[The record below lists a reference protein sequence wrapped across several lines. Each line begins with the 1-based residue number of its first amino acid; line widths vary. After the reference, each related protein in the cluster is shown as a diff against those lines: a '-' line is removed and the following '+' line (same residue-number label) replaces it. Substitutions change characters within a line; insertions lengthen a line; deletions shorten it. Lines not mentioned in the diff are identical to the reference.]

1 MLPQESFSMTHPQL
15 SRPLFAAS
23 AVVGMLLSAATPAS
37 AAPADGGGDRMN
49 LVIIYGNDQCPV
61 SKGDEI
67 TVCARKDEGERY
79 RIPAPFRTEAP
90 STKNEAWTSKVLA
103 YESVGATG
111 AQSCS
116 ATGAGGWTGC
126 EAQFIHKGV
135 AERKAS
141 DVQFSTLIEAERQKR
156 LSKIDAQAAQTQSDV
171 EDAERAYDARKAAKP
186 NPNSGDAAV
195 TAPQS
200 APTGTP
206 SGGK

>member
-1 MLPQESFSMTHPQL
+1 M
-15 SRPLFAAS
+15 AAGA
-23 AVVGMLLSAATPAS
+23 AVAGMLLAATAPAS
-37 AAPADGGGDRMN
+37 AAPADSGGDRMN
-49 LVIIYGNDQCPV
+49 LVIIYGNDQCP
-61 SKGDEI
+61 SSTGDEI

-79 RIPAPFRTEAP
+79 RIPAPFRTGP
-90 STKNEAWTSKVLA
+90 TGPQNEAWNSKVLA

-116 ATGAGGWTGC
+116 AVGAGGWTGC

-135 AERKAS
+135 SERKAS

-156 LSKIDAQAAQTQSDV
+156 LSKIDAEAAHTQSDV
-171 EDAERAYDARKAAKP
+171 EDAERAYDARKNAKP

-195 TAPQS
+195 TAP
-200 APTGTP
+200 APTGAP

>member
-1 MLPQESFSMTHPQL
+1 MTHPQL
-15 SRPLFAAS
+15 SRPLIAGRLLAAGA
-23 AVVGMLLSAATPAS
+23 AVAGMLLAAATPAS
-37 AAPADGGGDRMN
+37 AAPEDSAAPDSGRDRMN

-67 TVCARKDEGERY
+67 TVCARKDESERY

-111 AQSCS
+111 TQSCS
-116 ATGAGGWTGC
+116 AVGAGGWTGC
-126 EAQFIHKGV
+126 MGQFIHNAK

-141 DVQFSTLIEAERQKR
+141 DVQFSTLIEAEREKR
-156 LSKIDAQAAQTQSDV
+156 LSKIDADAAKTQSDV
-171 EDAERAYDARKAAKP
+171 EDAERAYDARKNAKQDP
-186 NPNSGDAAV
+186 NGSDATV
-195 TAPQS
+195 TAP
-200 APTGTP
+200 AAAP